1 MNKIILA
8 IIGFFMAIGMAFAAV
23 DLNSANEQELDAI
36 KGIGPVKAK
45 AIVDERKKNGPFKN
59 LDDVQAR
66 VKGIGPATVA
76 AWKKDGS
83 ASVGGASATPAK
95 ADAKADTK
103 ADTKADKKAAAKADS
118 KADAKADMKAD
129 KKADDKKAAKKDEK
143 KDAPK
148 ADAKADAKAEAKTD
162 KK

>member
-1 MNKIILA
+1 MHKLILA
-8 IIGFFMAIGMAFAAV
+8 FIGFFMAMGMAFAAV
-23 DLNSANEQELDAI
+23 DLNSADQATLDGL

-45 AIVDERKKNGPFKN
+45 AIADERAKNGPFKN

-83 ASVGGASATPAK
+83 AVIGGGTAAKADKKADKKPAK
-95 ADAKADTK
+95 ADAK
-103 ADTKADKKAAAKADS
+103 
-118 KADAKADMKAD
+118 
-129 KKADDKKAAKKDEK
+129 
-143 KDAPK
+143 
-148 ADAKADAKAEAKTD
+148 TD